1 VSPKTR
7 KTIVIVVVAAACL
20 CIAGALILW
29 RVLAAKPVPATLILV
44 HPLTRDD
51 DALALR
57 QVLAEFSSL
66 YPHITVRESAK
77 DPSLLR
83 GAGLLDGA
91 GEKADVV
98 VATGPVPV
106 GASVWE
112 SAPFQWTGTLW
123 VLAARA
129 DVLAKQSDLADT
141 IKALKDGTLSPDGF
155 EKLLG
160 DLKSRNLVPLTLGNS
175 HRWPFLIWLQHWAAA
190 TAGPDA
196 VTTLPSGRAEQD
208 KAFLARLTPAFRA
221 LAGWKAKGW
230 FSSGVWSQ
238 GWAQG
243 LKPLADGSAVFA
255 LVSTP
260 FLTAIPAEVRLK
272 LEFFPF
278 PGSRGGA
285 APWTIGSV
293 FVIGVSASSA
303 RKSEAALLVRY
314 LTSPGVTKIL
324 SRGMARPFFSWSADT
339 AKPPKVIPD
348 WYGAANT
355 PELKVLEDAFGA
367 P

>member
-7 KTIVIVVVAAACL
+7 KTIVIVAVAAACL
-20 CIAGALILW
+20 CIAGAAVLW
-29 RVLAAKPVPATLILV
+29 RVMAQKPEQATLILV
-44 HPLTRDD
+44 HPLAQDGDVR
-51 DALALR
+51 ALR
-57 QVLAEFSSL
+57 EVLAEFSSL

-106 GASVWE
+106 GASVWA

-129 DVLAKQSDLADT
+129 DVLAKQPDLAGA
-141 IKALKDGTLSPDGF
+141 IKTLKDGTLSPDGF
-155 EKLLG
+155 ENLLG
-160 DLKSRNLVPLTLGNS
+160 LLKSRNLVPLTLGNS

-190 TAGPDA
+190 TAGPNA
-196 VTTLPSGRAEQD
+196 VTTLPSGHAEQD
-208 KAFLARLTPAFRA
+208 KAFLARLAPAFHT

-230 FSSGVWSQ
+230 FSPGAWSQ

-260 FLTAIPAEVRLK
+260 FLTAIPAETRQK

-278 PGSRGGA
+278 PGQRGGA
-285 APWTIGSV
+285 MPWTIGSV
-293 FVIGVSASSA
+293 FVIGASASSG
-303 RKSEAALLVRY
+303 KKTEAALLVRY
-314 LTSPGVTKIL
+314 LTSPGVTRIL
-324 SRGMARPFFSWSADT
+324 SRGMARPFFSWSAD
-339 AKPPKVIPD
+339 AANPPQVIPD

-355 PELKVLEDAFGA
+355 PELKVLEDAYGT